1 MSDVHVAEEKDNH
14 CRYKVYRRVQILPK
28 SAEVLSCSGH
38 GLAEEAHDNAASVGI
53 ADLNVKED
61 LAGDLLEVPVNDE
74 RAKQLENKWDVR

>member
-1 MSDVHVAEEKDNH
+1 MWRRKKNTADTK
-14 CRYKVYRRVQILPK
+14 CRRVQILPK

-61 LAGDLLEVPVNDE
+61 LAGYLLAVPVNDE